1 MRVTEAEIKKLIHQ
15 SNLIEG
21 YDIPEYDEQSL
32 HAWNWLLNSGLSV
45 DTLSD
50 DDIMRVQ
57 KMITLSQDDLQPDWR
72 GHYRKIPVWIGGNE
86 ALPYWLIKEH
96 MTAWLYR
103 TNQNNWS
110 SQKEAHVTFEKI
122 HPFVDGNGRTGRM
135 IMWWLEMKLDQPLTK
150 VSFASRQ
157 AYYGWFR

>member
-1 MRVTEAEIKKLIHQ
+1 MRVTVAEIKKLIHQ

-32 HAWNWLLNSGLSV
+32 HAWNWLSNSGLSIE
-45 DTLSD
+45 TLSD

-57 KMITLSQDDLQPDWR
+57 KMITLSQDDLKPDWR
-72 GHYRKIPVWIGGNE
+72 GQYRKIPVWIGGKG
-86 ALPYWLIKEH
+86 ALPYWLIQEH

-110 SQKEAHVTFEKI
+110 SQKEAHVAFEKI

-135 IMWWLEMKLDQPLTK
+135 IMWWLEMKLDSPLTK
-150 VSFASRQ
+150 VSFADRQ
-157 AYYGWFR
+157 SYYGWFR